1 MATTPVNPAAPPTT
15 QRLVRSALVVMAGF
29 VLTKGVSFLQ
39 AVIIADRFGAGAEYD
54 TFVQGNTL
62 PDYLVR
68 LIGGG
73 ALGVA
78 FIPVF
83 SALLNDDDNDGAWR
97 LASQVFNTL
106 LVVALAASVFVIIFA
121 PLLVD
126 YIIAP
131 GLNDADAAQTAEI
144 MRILSMG
151 TVIFSVSGILSGVL
165 HGHNHFFLPVLAP
178 IFQDVGLLIGV
189 IALTGPFGIHG
200 LAWGTLMG
208 ALMHFGIQIP
218 GLFMFKVTW
227 KPLLGW
233 NDPRLRHVIKL
244 MLPRVLIGAAFL
256 VNLIVIGNINSR
268 LGEGA
273 ASAFGWALRFMDIPQ
288 ALIGTATGIVIFPT
302 LSALSS
308 MGRVEER
315 RAAFAGALRFI
326 LVASIPGAVGLVL
339 VVNPALR
346 ILFDAEETARIF
358 TAVQIMSLAI
368 IIQSL
373 HEILT
378 RAFYAQQDTLR
389 PLIFSVIATVITVA
403 TVVGMY
409 GIFRAVDPPLWSPL
423 AVGGPALGYVV
434 SFAVEV
440 LLLATVLRKRWG
452 DIALPELMNT
462 GLRTIA
468 ATLVMAVAVLIVD
481 RLMVEAGF
489 GTYTAARIVIRVG
502 VDVVV
507 GGVTW
512 LAAAWIIGVRELREI
527 PGLLRARVSEAAA

>member
-1 MATTPVNPAAPPTT
+1 M
-15 QRLVRSALVVMAGF
+15 VVMVGF
-29 VLTKGVSFLQ
+29 MLTKGVSFLQ
-39 AVIIADRFGAGAEYD
+39 ALIIADRFGAGAEYD
-54 TFVQGNTL
+54 TFVLGSQL

-83 SALLNDDDNDGAWR
+83 SALLNDDDNEGAWR

-106 LVVALAASVFVIIFA
+106 LLTAMTVSLFVFIFA
-121 PLLVD
+121 PLLVKH
-126 YIIAP
+126 IIAP
-131 GLNDADAAQTAEI
+131 GLNDAEMAQTADV
-144 MRILSMG
+144 MRILSVG

-189 IALTGPFGIHG
+189 IVLTGPFGIHG
-200 LAWGTLMG
+200 LAWGTLLG
-208 ALMHFGIQIP
+208 AVMHFAIQIP
-218 GLFMFKVTW
+218 GLFMFKVRW
-227 KPLLGW
+227 KPLFGW
-233 NDPRLRHVIKL
+233 NDPKLRQVIKL
-244 MLPRVLIGAAFL
+244 MLPRAMIGAAFL
-256 VNLIVIGNINSR
+256 VNLIVIGNISSQI
-268 LGEGA
+268 GEGA
-273 ASAFGWALRFMDIPQ
+273 ASAFSWALRFMDIPQ

-302 LSALSS
+302 LSALNS
-308 MGRVEER
+308 MGKIEER

-326 LVASIPGAVGLVL
+326 LVASIPAAAGLVL
-339 VVNPALR
+339 VVNPALH
-346 ILFDAEETARIF
+346 ILFDADESARIF

-389 PLIFSVIATVITVA
+389 PLIFSVIATVITVI

-409 GIFRAVDPPLWSPL
+409 QIYKATDPPLWSPL

-434 SFAVEV
+434 SFLVEV
-440 LLLATVLRKRWG
+440 ILLATVLRKRWG

-462 GLRTIA
+462 AARTIA
-468 ATLVMAVAVLIVD
+468 ATLAMAIAVLVVD
-481 RLMVEAGF
+481 QVLITAGF
-489 GTYTAARIVIRVG
+489 GEYDSKVTIVMRVG
-502 VDVVV
+502 VLVLV

-512 LAAAWIIGVRELREI
+512 LTAAWFIRVQELREI
-527 PGLLRARVSEAAA
+527 PGLLRARQVEDLAASEFLS